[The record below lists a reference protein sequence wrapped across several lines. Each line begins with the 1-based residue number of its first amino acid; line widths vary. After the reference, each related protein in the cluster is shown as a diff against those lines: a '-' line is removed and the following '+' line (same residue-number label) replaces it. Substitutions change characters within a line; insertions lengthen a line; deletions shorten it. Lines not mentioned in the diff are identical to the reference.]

1 MRTFRIDPTVGCP
14 SFRMLPSVEGTLRGD
29 GFAQEP
35 VWLEATDGRHLSVVW
50 PQGFTV
56 QFEPGAVLYN
66 EKHEPFASAGEHV
79 AFTQVA
85 WDSAAG
91 TFEDP
96 YYAAGLL
103 VGGCYPRA
111 T

>member
-1 MRTFRIDPTVGCP
+1 
-14 SFRMLPSVEGTLRGD
+14 MLPSVEGTLRGD

-35 VWLEATDGRHLSVVW
+35 VWLEAADGRHLSVVW

-56 QFEPGAVLYN
+56 QFEPGAVLYD
-66 EKHEPFASAGEHV
+66 EKQQHFASAGEHV